1 MLNYFSNIW
10 YNIKINLRK
19 FIMTKKKI
27 TVEEGAKLDELK
39 EKKNLPSTTDKKED
53 ELTKAGVPELTE
65 EQKEY
70 ARVTVRNEF
79 NKKFS
84 KWAEIDPV
92 NATDDDIA
100 QAKKDFEDCL
110 NANKNKKYMLAPHD
124 DGLALTTAKFLKD
137 WNAKFNTWEKGSWR
151 GLIQF
156 DKVIT
161 KIITE
166 LEGDKN
172 KDFEIDYSTLIFLY
186 QSMGDPKGTG
196 LDTARE
202 MAKFENY
209 NEETG
214 KVFEEDIPVTYSGIL
229 EKVNLEVKNLSN
241 IDKKLTILKERVN
254 LAYAG
259 LKMNLKISDIEE
271 FIEFHEA
278 ITASA
283 ADDDPEVKKAL
294 GEKK

>member
-1 MLNYFSNIW
+1 MV
-10 YNIKINLRK
+10 
-19 FIMTKKKI
+19 KKKI

-39 EKKNLPSTTDKKED
+39 ENKKLPSTTDKKED

-100 QAKKDFEDCL
+100 SAKKDFEDCL
-110 NANKNKKYMLAPHD
+110 NANKNKKYVLATHD

-137 WNAKFNTWEKGSWR
+137 WNSKFNTWEKGSWR

-161 KIITE
+161 KIINE
-166 LEGDKN
+166 LESDKN

-283 ADDDPEVKKAL
+283 ADEDPEVKKAL

>member
-1 MLNYFSNIW
+1 
-10 YNIKINLRK
+10 
-19 FIMTKKKI
+19 MTKKKI

-100 QAKKDFEDCL
+100 AVKKDFDDCL
-110 NANKNKKYMLAPHD
+110 NENKNKKYLLATHD

-161 KIITE
+161 KIIEE
-166 LEGDKN
+166 LESDKN

-196 LDTARE
+196 IDTARE
-202 MAKFENY
+202 IAKFENY

>member
-1 MLNYFSNIW
+1 
-10 YNIKINLRK
+10 
-19 FIMTKKKI
+19 MTKKKI

-110 NANKNKKYMLAPHD
+110 NANKNKKYMLATHD

>member
-1 MLNYFSNIW
+1 
-10 YNIKINLRK
+10 
-19 FIMTKKKI
+19 MTKKKI

-92 NATDDDIA
+92 NATDDDIT

-110 NANKNKKYMLAPHD
+110 NANKNKKYMLATHD

>member
-1 MLNYFSNIW
+1 MA
-10 YNIKINLRK
+10 
-19 FIMTKKKI
+19 KKKI
-27 TVEEGAKLDELK
+27 TVEEGTKIDELK

-100 QAKKDFEDCL
+100 SAKKDFEDCL
-110 NANKNKKYMLAPHD
+110 NANKNKKYILATHD

-161 KIITE
+161 KIIGE
-166 LEGDKN
+166 LENDKN

-196 LDTARE
+196 IETARE

-283 ADDDPEVKKAL
+283 ADEDPEVKKAL
-294 GEKK
+294 GEK